1 MTENEQNEVVENS
14 TEKKVTVFSTPSC
27 MYCNMLKAY
36 LDDKGV
42 EYTAVDVST
51 DQEQAKYIAE
61 KTGQLGVPVIEI
73 DGTFIIGFDQPQIAE
88 LLNIA

>member
-1 MTENEQNEVVENS
+1 M
-14 TEKKVTVFSTPSC
+14 EKKVTVFTTPTC

-42 EYTAVDVST
+42 EYEAVDVST
-51 DQEQAKYIAE
+51 NQEKARYIAE
-61 KTGQLGVPVIEI
+61 KTGQLGVPVTEI

-88 LLNIA
+88 LLGLE

>member
-1 MTENEQNEVVENS
+1 MDNETKDVAENAE
-14 TEKKVTVFSTPSC
+14 TKVTVFSTPSC

-42 EYTAVDVST
+42 KYTAIDVST
-51 DQEQAKYIAE
+51 NQEQAKYIAE
-61 KTGQLGVPVIEI
+61 KTGQLGVPVTEI
-73 DGTFIIGFDQPQIAE
+73 DGKFIIGFDQPQIAE

>member
-1 MTENEQNEVVENS
+1 M
-14 TEKKVTVFSTPSC
+14 EKKVTVFTTPTC

-42 EYTAVDVST
+42 KYESVDVST
-51 DQEQAKYIAE
+51 DQEKARYIAE
-61 KTGQLGVPVIEI
+61 KTGQLGVPVTEI

-88 LLNIA
+88 LLGVE